1 MKYRIYTLSLL
12 FAVAAGSATTVV
24 PSLHKRSVDV
34 DACPGYN
41 AKNIKKTA
49 NTLTADLQLA
59 GKGCNVYGADI
70 AELRLEVTYDDG
82 LFIPTL
88 TYPSCP
94 SSPDF
99 HPD

>member
-12 FAVAAGSATTVV
+12 FAVAAGTTVV
-24 PSLHKRSVDV
+24 PSLHTRSLDV

-49 NTLTADLQLA
+49 NTLSADLQLA
-59 GKGCNVYGADI
+59 GQGCNIYGADI

-82 LFIPTL
+82 LFI
-88 TYPSCP
+88 
-94 SSPDF
+94 SP
-99 HPD
+99 PL